1 METIKIEKIYNSFKR
16 EEFVEY
22 FKSIGTTE
30 DEIVFQGDG
39 WKAFVHDEGKNLK
52 CNLEFT
58 CVKIDFEIEADLY
71 DEFTDRL
78 RKTFLRG
85 GG

>member
-1 METIKIEKIYNSFKR
+1 MLMHLTQQSCFL
-16 EEFVEY
+16 
-22 FKSIGTTE
+22 
-30 DEIVFQGDG
+30 D
-39 WKAFVHDEGKNLK
+39 DEGKNLK

-78 RKTFLRG
+78 GKTFLRG

>member
-30 DEIVFQGDG
+30 DEIVFQGEG
-39 WKAFVHDEGKNLK
+39 WRAFVHDEEKNLK
-52 CNLEFT
+52 WKLEFT
-58 CVKIDFEIEADLY
+58 CVKIDLEIKADVY
-71 DEFTDRL
+71 VEFTDRL
-78 RKTFLRG
+78 RKSFLRG